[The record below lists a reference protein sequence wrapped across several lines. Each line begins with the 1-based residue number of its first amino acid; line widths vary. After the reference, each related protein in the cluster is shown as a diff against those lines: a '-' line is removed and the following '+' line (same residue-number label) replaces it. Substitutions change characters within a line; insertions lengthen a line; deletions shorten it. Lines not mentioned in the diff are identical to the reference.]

1 MNLFE
6 NLNRELA
13 FKDQALVNGEAQLS
27 EKDRE
32 LTRLKNQLRTMDENM
47 KRLIEVTKISTEAT
61 EASKIRHIEEM
72 DKIKR
77 K

>member
-1 MNLFE
+1 
-6 NLNRELA
+6 
-13 FKDQALVNGEAQLS
+13 
-27 EKDRE
+27 
-32 LTRLKNQLRTMDENM
+32 MDENM

-61 EASKIRHIEEM
+61 EASKIRHLEEM

>member
-1 MNLFE
+1 LNLFE